1 MTYIPGLLSVIMPLY
16 NTGEPFIA
24 CMDSLIA
31 QTWKNLEIII
41 VNDGSTDNSA
51 ELAQSYADRYPHV
64 HLLHQRNGGVS
75 AARNTGMKV
84 ARGEYIAYVDGDD
97 IAYPEMYETL
107 MTMALKDNLDV
118 AQCNADWC
126 IAETGHTWASIP
138 TDRIR
143 STGVMT
149 GPDWLRKALAS
160 RRWRHVVWM
169 GVYRH
174 QTIRDAGLT
183 FLSGLHHQDIIWTTE
198 FMFNAKRARYTEIPL
213 YKYFLHGAS
222 VSRLPRT
229 GLKNLAYQRHYIKIT
244 RLLDKMNHDYAGR
257 IPIYPEFKQQVI
269 YEALRVC
276 HCIRKEPDEK
286 IRQRMIAEVFVSGM
300 FKRMVSNICSVK
312 LGYQV
317 LLWAIRFSQWRDK
330 SLTPRRLAHLTLDS
344 KE

>member
-1 MTYIPGLLSVIMPLY
+1 MTYTPGLLSVIMPLY

-31 QTWKNLEIII
+31 QTWKNIEIII
-41 VNDGSTDNSA
+41 INDGSTDNSA

-84 ARGEYIAYVDGDD
+84 AKGEYIAYVDGDD
-97 IAYPEMYETL
+97 IAYPENVRNADEYG
-107 MTMALKDNLDV
+107 
-118 AQCNADWC
+118 AQGQSGRDECNADWC
-126 IAETGHTWASIP
+126 IAETGKTWQSIP

-143 STGVMT
+143 WTGVMT
-149 GPDWLRKALAS
+149 GPDWLRKGLAS

-174 QTIRDAGLT
+174 QTIRDAGLS
-183 FLSGLHHQDIIWTTE
+183 FIPGLHHQDIIWTTE
-198 FMFNAKRARYTEIPL
+198 FMFNAKRARYTEVPL
-213 YKYFLHGAS
+213 YKYFLHDAS
-222 VSRLPRT
+222 ISRLPRT
-229 GLKNLAYQRHYIKIT
+229 GLKNLDYQRHYIKIT

-276 HCIRKEPDEK
+276 HCIRKEPD
-286 IRQRMIAEVFVSGM
+286 IRERMSCRGGCFGDV
-300 FKRMVSNICSVK
+300 
-312 LGYQV
+312 
-317 LLWAIRFSQWRDK
+317 
-330 SLTPRRLAHLTLDS
+330 
-344 KE
+344 

>member
-1 MTYIPGLLSVIMPLY
+1 
-16 NTGEPFIA
+16 
-24 CMDSLIA
+24 
-31 QTWKNLEIII
+31 
-41 VNDGSTDNSA
+41 
-51 ELAQSYADRYPHV
+51 
-64 HLLHQRNGGVS
+64 
-75 AARNTGMKV
+75 
-84 ARGEYIAYVDGDD
+84 
-97 IAYPEMYETL
+97 
-107 MTMALKDNLDV
+107 
-118 AQCNADWC
+118 
-126 IAETGHTWASIP
+126 
-138 TDRIR
+138 
-143 STGVMT
+143 
-149 GPDWLRKALAS
+149 
-160 RRWRHVVWM
+160 
-169 GVYRH
+169 
-174 QTIRDAGLT
+174 
-183 FLSGLHHQDIIWTTE
+183 IIWTTE

-344 KE
+344 KG